1 MKLRYYTLDVFT
13 DQVFGGNP
21 LAVFP
26 EANALDSH
34 QMQLIAR
41 ELNLSETV
49 FVTDSKNP
57 DCMNRLRIFTPQ
69 RELPFAGHP
78 TVGAAFLLAQI
89 GAIYL
94 ESGDT
99 RVVFEE
105 SVGQVPVEIRSR
117 HGKPVYTQLTT
128 AVRPQVDNDVPGR
141 EVVASMLGLDESDIS
156 EESFAIQMA
165 SCGVPFLLVQ
175 LNTLS
180 AVARAQL
187 NLLVWQQHLQESW
200 ASAVYL
206 YAREAVLPSSHIH
219 ARCFAPAMGVMEDAA
234 TGSAATALA
243 GALALRSEKRD
254 ADFRWIIEQGFE
266 IKRPSFL
273 ETQVVKRNSNVMTVK
288 VGGASVM
295 VLEGVINVPS

>member
-13 DQVFGGNP
+13 DQIFGGNP

-26 EANALDSH
+26 EAGALDEH

-49 FVTDSKNP
+49 FVTETKNP
-57 DCMNRLRIFTPQ
+57 ECMNRLRIFTPQ

-78 TVGAAFLLAQI
+78 TVGSAFLLAQI
-89 GAIYL
+89 GLIYL

-105 SVGQVPVEIRSR
+105 GVGQVPVEIRSR
-117 HGKPVYTQLTT
+117 NGRPVYTQLTT
-128 AVRPQVDNDVPGR
+128 AVRPQVENNVPGR
-141 EVVASMLGLDESDIS
+141 EVMASMLGIAETDIHESPL
-156 EESFAIQMA
+156 AVQAA

-175 LNTLS
+175 LNSLA
-180 AVARAQL
+180 AVSRCQL
-187 NLLVWQQHLQESW
+187 NYLVWKQYLQDAW
-200 ASAVYL
+200 APSIYVYVQ
-206 YAREAVLPSSHIH
+206 EAVLPSSHIH
-219 ARCFAPAMGVMEDAA
+219 ARCFAPAMGVQEDAA

-243 GALALRSEKRD
+243 GALALRSEKTD
-254 ADFRWIIEQGFE
+254 VEFRWIIEQGFE
-266 IKRPSFL
+266 MKRPSFL

-295 VLEGVINVPS
+295 VSEGVINIPV